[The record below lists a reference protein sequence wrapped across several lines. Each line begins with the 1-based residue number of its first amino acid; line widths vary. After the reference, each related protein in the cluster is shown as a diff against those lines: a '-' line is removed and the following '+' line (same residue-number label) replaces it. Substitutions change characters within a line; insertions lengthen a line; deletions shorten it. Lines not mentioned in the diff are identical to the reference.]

1 MITIIKVALYWS
13 QLIKDGEILVQP
25 GFEPA
30 TSHSCMISTPEH
42 SPNWANQAVVKW
54 NLLAGVDSICFFF
67 PYIDPTCICLQQ
79 ANTFKIS
86 STISP
91 IFL

>member
-67 PYIDPTCICLQQ
+67 PTSILHAYAYSKQILLKYPPL
-79 ANTFKIS
+79 
-86 STISP
+86 
-91 IFL
+91 